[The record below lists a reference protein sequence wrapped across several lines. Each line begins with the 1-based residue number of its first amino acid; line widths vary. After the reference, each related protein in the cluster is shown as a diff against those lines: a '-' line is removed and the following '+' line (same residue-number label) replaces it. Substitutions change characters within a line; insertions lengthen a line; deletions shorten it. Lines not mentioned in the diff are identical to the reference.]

1 MRRAVL
7 AIAILSA
14 SSSLVSGKLPT
25 PGSAEQCGICH
36 RAIYDAWHSSSHAI
50 AMTSPVFLAAE
61 GEAERDYGREARKV
75 CLNCHAPMAARLGDE
90 ELTRK
95 VSWEGVTCDYCHSIR
110 SVAEHDATA
119 LAEVRFDSVRS
130 GPSKDAISPAHGTA
144 YSEVHASARL
154 CAVCHEYRNGLDFPV
169 ITTYSE
175 WKGGPS
181 GRGGVECQRCHME
194 IVRAAVVDPRIKRD
208 ASHLVNL
215 HEMPGSHSQSQLN
228 KALTARLSATRNG
241 ELVNVVVHVRNKGV
255 GHAFPTGS
263 PMRQL
268 ILEVR
273 ALSGGESVGTG
284 SRLYTRVLADA
295 HGDTIQ
301 KEYVAF
307 LKAAKVVSDTRLA
320 PEETRAENFS
330 FKVPPGR
337 PVRIE
342 AAFYYRHTA
351 TGDPQ
356 GKSRIK
362 FLALSQN
369 LP

>member
-7 AIAILSA
+7 AIAIVAA
-14 SSSLVSGKLPT
+14 STSMVAGKLPAPAT
-25 PGSAEQCGICH
+25 AEQCGICH
-36 RAIYDAWHSSSHAI
+36 RAIYEAWHASSHAI
-50 AMTSPVFLAAE
+50 AMTSPIFLDAE
-61 GEAERDYGREARKV
+61 GAAERDYGPAARKV
-75 CLNCHAPMAARLGDE
+75 CLTCHAPMAARLADDD
-90 ELTRK
+90 LTRK
-95 VSWEGVTCDYCHSIR
+95 VSWEGVTCDYCHSIKG
-110 SVAEHDATA
+110 VAEHEGGVQAD
-119 LAEVRFDSVRS
+119 VRFGPVRS

-144 YSEVHASARL
+144 FSDVHTSARL
-154 CAVCHEYRNGLDFPV
+154 CAVCHEYRNSLGFPV

-181 GRGGVECQRCHME
+181 GRASVDCQRCHME

-241 ELVNVVVHVRNKGV
+241 ELVDVVVHVRNKGV

-273 ALSGGESVGTG
+273 ALSGGNSVGTG

-295 HGDTIQ
+295 QGQTIE

-320 PEETRAENFS
+320 PDETRAESFS

-362 FLALSQN
+362 FLALSEN